1 MKPRDEFFSRADRY
15 SLGIDDESGRH
26 FASLPVSTGVV
37 DYEEFYELT
46 DEQFAHFL
54 AVPTDA
60 VTFIEECRRR
70 EHDTLLMQKP
80 GWNRGIPV

>member
-54 AVPTDA
+54 SVPTDA

-70 EHDTLLMQKP
+70 EHDNLLMQKP
-80 GWNRGIPV
+80 GWNRGLPV